1 MRGVSRQLQT
11 TRRERVNVGLSLT
24 VFLTHMLSHHVVS
37 RCFCQFEL
45 RPCCLFWR
53 SSDWTEIW
61 VWNRWFGNDLFRLGL
76 HQWWTISRTCCELF
90 WALSW
95 TEVLVHFIILGED
108 QLSVQCWVSLALDSA
123 AWNWESEALPPA
135 VFKESWKPSKSHW
148 TSKLKVQFSVN
159 AVLAK
164 KSQLQSHYQI
174 SSQYWCLFMQITSSQ
189 FLLDQISSNCPSLNL
204 FSNMV
209 QVIPTF
215 CFNCS
220 TYWVMMV
227 LGGRQN
233 MVWICDWSSC
243 QCGGSCLLWL
253 YTLRISLCVKACEI
267 WLILKDPGC
276 SQLLMVVLLH
286 LLTS

>member
-1 MRGVSRQLQT
+1 MLGWVWLCSWLTCWVTMWCPDVFASLNFAPVVYSEDHQT
-11 TRRERVNVGLSLT
+11 EPKSGFEIVGLETIFSGSAYINDEQ
-24 VFLTHMLSHHVVS
+24 FQEHAVS
-37 RCFCQFEL
+37 FFE
-45 RPCCLFWR
+45 P
-53 SSDWTEIW
+53 W
-61 VWNRWFGNDLFRLGL
+61 VE
-76 HQWWTISRTCCELF
+76 Q
-90 WALSW
+90 
-95 TEVLVHFIILGED
+95 VLVHFIILGED

-253 YTLRISLCVKACEI
+253 YTLRISLCVKASEI